1 MNENS
6 QNSNFIDKL
15 SKLTVDNDPIDPA
28 LYEKFNV
35 KRGLRYA
42 DGR

>member
-6 QNSNFIDKL
+6 QTSNFIDKL

-28 LYEKFNV
+28 FIKNTMAS
-35 KRGLRYA
+35 A
-42 DGR
+42 D